1 MSAIKTITAKF
12 IERVLQDDFKAGVLV
27 HDDANRDEAATI
39 NPDDVQELID
49 RLKSVVPVIS
59 PLYADHRKLQAAN
72 ALEELKNNDQLK
84 ALLGGFGS
92 LDELLAAAGAS
103 TTTSK
108 APKTAKAPS
117 SLSSSNNKR
126 FTVRWNITD
135 KVTNEVQ
142 QVEYTI
148 NNFNVDPEKTKIG
161 KDEFFINWMKK
172 NKGDLHEFMLTYSD
186 EYKAYCKNEYKGKR
200 FFMSESLKGKFNPHY
215 EAAYKQWKADKSI
228 DTDNADIKRQF
239 YKETLVK

>member
-1 MSAIKTITAKF
+1 MSVIKTITAKF
-12 IERVLQDDFKAGVLV
+12 IERVLKDDFKAGVLV
-27 HDDANRDEAATI
+27 QDDANRDEAATI

-59 PLYADHRKLQAAN
+59 PLYAEHRKEAAAK
-72 ALEELKNNDQLK
+72 ALDELKKNEQLK
-84 ALLGGFGS
+84 ALLGDFGS

-103 TTTSK
+103 TKTSK
-108 APKTAKAPS
+108 SPNKDKATS
-117 SLSSSNNKR
+117 SSSSSNNKR

-135 KVTNEVQ
+135 KVTNETE

-172 NKGDLHEFMLTYSD
+172 NKNNLHDFMLTYSD

-200 FFMSESLKGKFNPHY
+200 FFMPESGKGKMNPHCD
-215 EAAYKQWKADKSI
+215 AAYTQWKEDKGITEDTADNK
-228 DTDNADIKRQF
+228 KQF